1 MGWLG
6 AINKKKNSQATELSQ
21 LKEELRR
28 VSEKF
33 ESREIELA
41 EALEQQAATSEILR
55 VIASSPTDI
64 QPVLDAVIESAVRL
78 CNATDGLIARID
90 GDILL
95 PAVVK
100 YGSMP
105 VPEAR
110 PLSYGTP
117 VGRAIIDKETIHV
130 HDLKAEVET
139 EFPHSKPRQA
149 ISGARTL
156 LTIPLLPKGRAFGAI
171 VIRREVVRPFSDKQI
186 ELLRTFADQAVIAIE
201 NVRLLQELQSRN
213 RELTEALEQQTATS
227 EVLNVIAHSPVE
239 LEPIYDAILA
249 NTTRLCEANIAA
261 LFLSDGEK
269 LSTVA
274 SYGTTQEYAERLRN
288 SQLSPSHETT
298 TRLAA
303 LERRTVHVADLLS
316 DPAFSP
322 KPRELYEKENVRTVL
337 SVPMLR
343 ENKLIGVITTWRREV
358 RPFSDKQIA
367 LVKTFADQA
376 LIAIENVRLFQE
388 IQEKSHQLE
397 TANERLKELDRLKSD
412 FVSNVSH
419 ELRTPLTAIKGAVD
433 LLLREVPGPLNQN
446 QTHYLSRVRSN
457 TQHLA
462 GLINDLLDLAKI
474 EEGKVELK
482 GARVS
487 IGGLVHEVMETVKPM
502 AAEKLVLLEVKVP
515 EPSVLVWAD
524 RDKVTQV
531 LMNLIGNA
539 IKFTPPQGRVMVSA
553 SRDGTEWA
561 QVSVN
566 DSGPGI
572 SAEECQKIFQKF
584 YQIPEGGGL
593 KPKGTGLGLAISKAL
608 VELHGGKIWVE
619 SEEGRGSTFSFTLPV
634 SGSQNSGLS

>member
-1 MGWLG
+1 MGWLR
-6 AINKKKNSQATELSQ
+6 AVTRKRNPSASELLQ

-28 VSEKF
+28 VTGKLEARESE
-33 ESREIELA
+33 LG

-55 VIASSPTDI
+55 VIASAPTDI
-64 QPVLDAVIESAVRL
+64 QPVLDAVVESTARL
-78 CNATDGLIARID
+78 FDATDGLIARLD
-90 GDILL
+90 GNILI
-95 PAVVK
+95 PGVAK

-139 EFPHSKPRQA
+139 EFPHSKTRQA
-149 ISGARTL
+149 ISGVRTL
-156 LTIPLLPKGRAFGAI
+156 LTTPLLPKGRVFGAI
-171 VIRREVVRPFSDKQI
+171 VIRRKEVRPFSDKQI
-186 ELLRTFADQAVIAIE
+186 ELLTTFADQAVIAIE
-201 NVRLLQELQSRN
+201 NV
-213 RELTEALEQQTATS
+213 
-227 EVLNVIAHSPVE
+227 
-239 LEPIYDAILA
+239 
-249 NTTRLCEANIAA
+249 
-261 LFLSDGEK
+261 G
-269 LSTVA
+269 
-274 SYGTTQEYAERLRN
+274 
-288 SQLSPSHETT
+288 
-298 TRLAA
+298 
-303 LERRTVHVADLLS
+303 
-316 DPAFSP
+316 
-322 KPRELYEKENVRTVL
+322 
-337 SVPMLR
+337 
-343 ENKLIGVITTWRREV
+343 
-358 RPFSDKQIA
+358 
-367 LVKTFADQA
+367 
-376 LIAIENVRLFQE
+376 LFQE
-388 IQEKSHQLE
+388 IQEKSRQLE
-397 TANERLKELDRLKSD
+397 TANERVQELDRLKSD

-433 LLLREVPGPLNQN
+433 LLLREVPGRLNES
-446 QTHYLSRVRSN
+446 QTHYLTRVKSN

-482 GARVS
+482 GVRISV
-487 IGGLVHEVMETVKPM
+487 GGLVHEVMETVRPM
-502 AAEKLVLLEVKVP
+502 AVEKPVMLEVKVP

-531 LMNLIGNA
+531 LINLIGNA
-539 IKFTPPQGRVMVSA
+539 IKFTPPQGRVTVSA

-572 SAEECQKIFQKF
+572 SADECQKIFQKF
-584 YQIPEGGGL
+584 YQVAESGAP

-634 SGSQNSGLS
+634 SGSQSSGFS

>member
-1 MGWLG
+1 MGWLR
-6 AINKKKNSQATELSQ
+6 AIKQSRNRQATELSQ

-28 VSEKF
+28 VTQKL
-33 ESREIELA
+33 ESREGELA
-41 EALEQQAATSEILR
+41 EALEQQTATSEILR
-55 VIASSPTDI
+55 VIASSSTDI
-64 QPVLDAVIESAVRL
+64 QPVLDAVVESAARL

-95 PAVVK
+95 PAVAK

-105 VPEAR
+105 VPDAR
-110 PLSYGTP
+110 PFSYGTP

-139 EFPHSKPRQA
+139 EFPHSKPRKGV
-149 ISGARTL
+149 SGARTL
-156 LTIPLLPKGRAFGAI
+156 LTTPLLPKGRAFGAI
-171 VIRREVVRPFSDKQI
+171 VIRRKEVQPFSDKQI
-186 ELLRTFADQAVIAIE
+186 KLLRTFADQ
-201 NVRLLQELQSRN
+201 
-213 RELTEALEQQTATS
+213 
-227 EVLNVIAHSPVE
+227 
-239 LEPIYDAILA
+239 
-249 NTTRLCEANIAA
+249 
-261 LFLSDGEK
+261 
-269 LSTVA
+269 TV
-274 SYGTTQEYAERLRN
+274 
-288 SQLSPSHETT
+288 
-298 TRLAA
+298 
-303 LERRTVHVADLLS
+303 
-316 DPAFSP
+316 
-322 KPRELYEKENVRTVL
+322 
-337 SVPMLR
+337 
-343 ENKLIGVITTWRREV
+343 
-358 RPFSDKQIA
+358 
-367 LVKTFADQA
+367 
-376 LIAIENVRLFQE
+376 IAIENVRLFQE
-388 IQEKSHQLE
+388 IQEKSRELE
-397 TANERLKELDRLKSD
+397 TANDRLKELDQLKSD

-433 LLLREVPGPLNQN
+433 LLLREVPGPLNEN

-482 GARVS
+482 GVRVS
-487 IGGLVHEVMETVKPM
+487 VGGLVHEVMEAVKPM
-502 AAEKLVLLEVKVP
+502 AAEKPVLLEVDVP

-561 QVSVN
+561 RVSVN

-572 SAEECQKIFQKF
+572 STEESQKIFQKF
-584 YQIPEGGGL
+584 YQVSEDGGP

-619 SEEGRGSTFSFTLPV
+619 SESGCGSTFSFTLPV
-634 SGSQNSGLS
+634 SGSQHLPSP